1 MTWKPGIVR
10 IDGHVVRVRRN
21 WGVSTPP
28 WCWDVMDGD
37 RIAETFCSAPS
48 GSDCAAAIARHRSNG
63 AHRIDQINEATA
75 RAIATGHQERRH
87 VRLSP
92 RRRDGHH

>member
-1 MTWKPGIVR
+1 MTWKPGTVL

-28 WCWDVMDGD
+28 WCWDVMDGN

-48 GSDCAAAIARHRSNG
+48 GSDCAAAIARHRSG
-63 AHRIDQINEATA
+63 QTREDQVDAAIT
-75 RAIATGHQERRH
+75 RAIATGHHERRH